1 MKMISK
7 HITKLQRLAGLGK
20 VEGAELEVYIET
32 SFKDLTDD
40 EIWEGCEIALNQP
53 YKLTG
58 QSVIQALEKV
68 MGYKESRQERKRDTD
83 KLRALQDK
91 IESTPREHPNPDM
104 MKEFYARMN
113 RQTER
118 FRDLDDYHVVEKPK
132 TGFEWRE
139 KDDYVNGDK

>member
-1 MKMISK
+1 MISK

-32 SFKDLTDD
+32 DFKDLSDD
-40 EIWEGCEIALNQP
+40 EIWEGCQMALDEP
-53 YKLTG
+53 YKLTP
-58 QSVIQALEKV
+58 QTVIRSLTKV
-68 MGYKESRQERKRDTD
+68 RAYRDAKAGRKRDTD
-83 KLRALQDK
+83 KLRALQEE

-104 MKEFYARMN
+104 MKDFYERMN
-113 RQTER
+113 RQTDE
-118 FRDLDDYHVVEKPK
+118 FRDIDDDHVVDKPK